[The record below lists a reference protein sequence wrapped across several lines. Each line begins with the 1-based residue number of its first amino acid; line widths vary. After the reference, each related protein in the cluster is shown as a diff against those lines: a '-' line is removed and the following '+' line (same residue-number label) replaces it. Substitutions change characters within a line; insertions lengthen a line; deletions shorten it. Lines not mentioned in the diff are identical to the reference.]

1 MYKLAVKES
10 LDKQFKK
17 LKKKDREMLML
28 IDRKVQ
34 EILDDPYRFKPL
46 RKPLQ
51 KKRRVHVGRS
61 FVLIYE
67 INEEEKIVALLDF
80 DHHDN
85 IYKTQLQQ
93 KIPAETCNE
102 CGKNIIP
109 VRLQGKLREVPQK
122 ARRKKLV
129 DMEDTAH
136 DNILLKLAD
145 PIHWN
150 LMAD

>member
-10 LDKQFKK
+10 LDKKFKK
-17 LKKKDREMLML
+17 LRKKDREMLML

-67 INEEEKIVALLDF
+67 INEEEKIVTLLDF

-85 IYKTQLQQ
+85 IYKT
-93 KIPAETCNE
+93 
-102 CGKNIIP
+102 
-109 VRLQGKLREVPQK
+109 
-122 ARRKKLV
+122 
-129 DMEDTAH
+129 
-136 DNILLKLAD
+136 
-145 PIHWN
+145 
-150 LMAD
+150 

>member
-1 MYKLAVKES
+1 
-10 LDKQFKK
+10 
-17 LKKKDREMLML
+17 ML

-67 INEEEKIVALLDF
+67 INEEEKIVTLLDF

-85 IYKTQLQQ
+85 IYKTWL
-93 KIPAETCNE
+93 
-102 CGKNIIP
+102 
-109 VRLQGKLREVPQK
+109 
-122 ARRKKLV
+122 
-129 DMEDTAH
+129 
-136 DNILLKLAD
+136 
-145 PIHWN
+145 
-150 LMAD
+150 